1 MPQLPPLASIEA
13 LDHLARLGTMARAAA
28 ALNQTPGAVS
38 HKIKTLEAR
47 LGFRLTE
54 VRGRGVVLTLQAERY
69 LEAARPALAALRQA
83 ASRAATGETIQLAIS
98 APPGFAA
105 SWLAPRIGGFQTA
118 HPNIA
123 LTLGT
128 GGAEGAADVEISF
141 RSAAAP
147 GEALLATPQ
156 FFPVIA
162 PDLAYGGG
170 APTAIRDLAR
180 HRLLHL
186 YDARDWRDWGAAAG
200 QPDLVAKA
208 QAMTFTDANILFA
221 AASAGVGI
229 ALGDETTCAAALRS
243 GALVRLFA
251 RTAPSGRSYY
261 AKAADTDAA
270 QAFRRWIVEEMGG
283 RAALAAHVR
292 SGGEP
297 GS

>member
-13 LDHLARLGTMARAAA
+13 LDHLARLGTMARAAE

-118 HPNIA
+118 HPNQA
-123 LTLGT
+123 LTLG
-128 GGAEGAADVEISF
+128 AESAADVEINF
-141 RSAAAP
+141 RSAPAP

-170 APTAIRDLAR
+170 APAAIRDLAR

-186 YDARDWRDWGAAAG
+186 YDASDWRDWGAAAG

-208 QAMTFTDANILFA
+208 QAMTFTDANVLFA

-251 RTAPSGRSYY
+251 KTAPSGRSYY
-261 AKAADTDAA
+261 VKAADTDAA
-270 QAFRRWIVEEMGG
+270 QAFRRWIITEMG
-283 RAALAAHVR
+283 A
-292 SGGEP
+292 
-297 GS
+297 